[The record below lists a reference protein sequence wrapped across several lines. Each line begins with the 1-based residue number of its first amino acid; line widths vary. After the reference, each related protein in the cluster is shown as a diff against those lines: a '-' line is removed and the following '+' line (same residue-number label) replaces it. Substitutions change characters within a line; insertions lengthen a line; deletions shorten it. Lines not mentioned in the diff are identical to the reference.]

1 MRIPTIFEPIMNLIH
16 EVLTT
21 PGIVTHIANHL
32 SNDNKDTLRSLYFLF
47 NDSRYRY
54 ELQPFIEKVK
64 EEKIISIQKLYYSV
78 GRVIEDLLPIKN
90 YCCQYLMNHYV
101 MGGLFDI
108 LQENG
113 DLFFKHDQAM
123 IDYYEAFP
131 SNFEYALRKYRRNY
145 GGISYKQK
153 RKNINKA
160 LSVTVVKTA
169 NDLLSY
175 PLG

>member
-1 MRIPTIFEPIMNLIH
+1 MNLIQ

-21 PGIVTHIANHL
+21 PGIVTKIANHL
-32 SNDNKDTLRSLYFLF
+32 SPDNKDTLKSMYFLF

-54 ELQPFIEKVK
+54 ELQPFIEKAK
-64 EEKIISIQKLYYSV
+64 EEKIISIQKLYYSI
-78 GRVIEDLLPIKN
+78 GRVIEDLIPIKN
-90 YCCQYLMNHYV
+90 YACQYLMNHYV
-101 MGGLFDI
+101 MRGLFDI

-113 DLFFKHDQAM
+113 DLFFKQDQAM

-145 GGISYKQK
+145 GGTSYKQK

-169 NDLLSY
+169 NDLTSY

>member
-1 MRIPTIFEPIMNLIH
+1 MRSYGNGGGIFWKYM
-16 EVLTT
+16 
-21 PGIVTHIANHL
+21 
-32 SNDNKDTLRSLYFLF
+32 
-47 NDSRYRY
+47 
-54 ELQPFIEKVK
+54 K
-64 EEKIISIQKLYYSV
+64 EEKIISIQNLYYSV
-78 GRVIEDLLPIKN
+78 GRVIDQLLPIKN
-90 YCCQYLMNHYV
+90 YCCQYLMNSYV
-101 MGGLFDI
+101 MKGLFTI

-113 DLFFKHDQAM
+113 DLFFKQDQAI

-145 GGISYKQK
+145 RGTSYKQK

-169 NDLLSY
+169 HDLLSY

>member
-1 MRIPTIFEPIMNLIH
+1 MNLMQ

-21 PGIVTHIANHL
+21 PGIVTQIANHL

-54 ELQPFIEKVK
+54 ELQPFIEKME
-64 EEKIISIQKLYYSV
+64 EEKIISIQNLYYSV
-78 GRVIEDLLPIKN
+78 GRVIEELLPIKN

-101 MGGLFDI
+101 MRGLFTI
-108 LQENG
+108 LEENG
-113 DLFFKHDQAM
+113 DLFFKQDQAI

-131 SNFEYALRKYRRNY
+131 SNFEYALRKYRKEFK
-145 GGISYKQK
+145 GTSYKQK

>member
-1 MRIPTIFEPIMNLIH
+1 MNLIQ

-21 PGIVTHIANHL
+21 PGIVTHIAKHL

-47 NDSRYRY
+47 NDNRYRY
-54 ELQPFIEKVK
+54 ELQPFMEKVK
-64 EEKIISIQKLYYSV
+64 EDKRKKTQRLYFSV
-78 GRVIEDLLPIKN
+78 GRVIEDLLFVKN
-90 YCCQYLMNHYV
+90 RYNCCEYLMNHYV
-101 MGGLFDI
+101 MGGLFNI

-113 DLFFKHDQAM
+113 DLFFKQEKAI

-145 GGISYKQK
+145 RGISYKQK

-160 LSVTVVKTA
+160 LSITIVKTKD
-169 NDLLSY
+169 DLYSY